1 MIDLS
6 DDDFGSEIAY
16 DAALEE
22 TLQAVESGKAVPV
35 ETKPITDIEDL
46 AVGLS
51 PFQEFRKRGTLS
63 VTDLVGTLW
72 CEVQFD

>member
-1 MIDLS
+1 MS
-6 DDDFGSEIAY
+6 DDEFGSEFQY

-22 TLQAVESGKAVPV
+22 TLQAVEQNRPETTAEPKDVP
-35 ETKPITDIEDL
+35 DIEDL
-46 AVGLS
+46 GLGLS
-51 PFQEFRKRGTLS
+51 PFNEFRKWGSLS

>member
-1 MIDLS
+1 MS
-6 DDDFGSEIAY
+6 DDDFGSEIEY

-22 TLQAVESGKAVPV
+22 TLQAVESGKVGPTEPKPV
-35 ETKPITDIEDL
+35 TDIEDL

-51 PFQEFRKRGTLS
+51 PFQEFRKWGSLS

>member
-1 MIDLS
+1 MS
-6 DDDFGSEIAY
+6 DDDFGSEFEY
-16 DAALEE
+16 DAAFEQ
-22 TLQAVESGKAVPV
+22 TLQAVESGEVPPV
-35 ETKPITDIEDL
+35 SQSQVVDIEDL

-51 PFQEFRKRGTLS
+51 PFDQFRKWGSLS